1 MSETAVTARPAA
13 PWYREITAKQWYALA
28 AGQAGWALDAFD
40 VMLYSFCLTTIM
52 REWHSTPAAAGF
64 MVTVTLFASSVGGI
78 VFGAV
83 ADRIGRK
90 KALMLTVL
98 LFSLCSGLSG
108 LTQNLTQLA
117 IARTLLGLGM
127 GGEWASGALLVS
139 ETWPPQHRG
148 KAIGIMQSGWAIGY
162 ILAAVC
168 GWLVLPALGW
178 RAMFFVGV
186 LPALFT
192 LWIRTKLEEPEIWVK
207 AAAANTAQAKSEF
220 GFLQIFAPDLLRFTL
235 LSTLTSA
242 LVMFAYWGLFTWMP
256 GFLSQ
261 PLGRGGAGLGVRG
274 ALWIIPMMT
283 GAFFGYI
290 SFGFIAD
297 RFGRRPTFAAYLL
310 ISAVLVWIFGT
321 TRDAGR
327 PALAGPLPR
336 LLRLRLL
343 LRLRRLHLGAVPHPG
358 PRVGGG
364 LLLQRRPDAQRVRPH
379 RGRRPLGALRSGRG
393 ARLPRHRLRRR
404 GGLDLPAARDARAGT
419 DLSGRPSRPRAHLGG
434 AVRAARGAGH
444 RGEHGRAP
452 RRVHRGGGAASSGR
466 PAGHVHQEPL
476 PARQEGRDVAGGVP
490 RGPGRGP
497 AGRSPSASAR
507 STSPSGARSG

>member
-1 MSETAVTARPAA
+1 MTARGRAA
-13 PWYREITAKQWYALA
+13 PWYREITPTQWYALA

-64 MVTVTLFASSVGGI
+64 MVTVTLFASSIGGI
-78 VFGAV
+78 FFGAV

-117 IARTLLGLGM
+117 VARTLLGLGM

-207 AAAANTAQAKSEF
+207 AAAADRAKETSDF

-242 LVMFAYWGLFTWMP
+242 FVMFAYWGLFTWMP

-261 PLGRGGAGLGVRG
+261 PLASGGAGLGIRG

-321 TRDAGR
+321 TRDA
-327 PALAGPLPR
+327 A
-336 LLRLRLL
+336 LL
-343 LRLRRLHLGAVPHPG
+343 LWLGPFLGFFGSGYFSAFGAFISELFPTRARGSAVG
-358 PRVGGG
+358 FCYN
-364 LLLQRRPDAQRVRPH
+364 A
-379 RGRRPLGALRSGRG
+379 GRMLSAFAPTVVGALSTRYG
-393 ARLPRHRLRRR
+393 
-404 GGLDLPAARDARAGT
+404 
-419 DLSGRPSRPRAHLGG
+419 LGG
-434 AVRAARGAGH
+434 ALAFLAIAFVA
-444 RGEHGRAP
+444 
-452 RRVHRGGGAASSGR
+452 GAASIYLLPETRGR
-466 PAGHVHQEPL
+466 QL
-476 PARQEGRDVAGGVP
+476 
-490 RGPGRGP
+490 
-497 AGRSPSASAR
+497 
-507 STSPSGARSG
+507 T

>member
-1 MSETAVTARPAA
+1 MSDTVIAPGPAV

-52 REWHSTPAAAGF
+52 KEWHSTPAAAGF
-64 MVTVTLFASSVGGI
+64 MVTVTLFASSLGGI
-78 VFGAV
+78 AFGAV

-98 LFSLCSGLSG
+98 LFSICSGLSG

-127 GGEWASGALLVS
+127 GGEWAAGALLVS

-148 KAIGIMQSGWAIGY
+148 KAVGIMQSGWAIGY

-192 LWIRTKLEEPEIWVK
+192 LWIRSKLEEPEIWVK
-207 AAAANTAQAKSEF
+207 AAAEHKAKATSDF
-220 GFLQIFAPDLLRFTL
+220 GFFQIFAPDLVRFTL
-235 LSTLTSA
+235 LSTLVSA

-261 PLGRGGAGLGVRG
+261 PLDAGGAGLGVRG

-297 RFGRRPTFAAYLL
+297 KLGRRPTFAAYLL

-321 TRDAGR
+321 TRDASVLLWLGPFLGFFGSGYFSAFGAFISELFPTRARGSAVGFCYNAGR
-327 PALAGPLPR
+327 MLSALAPT
-336 LLRLRLL
+336 
-343 LRLRRLHLGAVPHPG
+343 V
-358 PRVGGG
+358 V
-364 LLLQRRPDAQRVRPH
+364 
-379 RGRRPLGALRSGRG
+379 GALSVRYG
-393 ARLPRHRLRRR
+393 
-404 GGLDLPAARDARAGT
+404 
-419 DLSGRPSRPRAHLGG
+419 LGG
-434 AVRAARGAGH
+434 ALALLAIAFV
-444 RGEHGRAP
+444 
-452 RRVHRGGGAASSGR
+452 GGAASIYLLPETRGR
-466 PAGHVHQEPL
+466 QL
-476 PARQEGRDVAGGVP
+476 
-490 RGPGRGP
+490 
-497 AGRSPSASAR
+497 
-507 STSPSGARSG
+507 T